1 MKHAFFDL
9 AGQVWRRSPRTL
21 RRGVLYLTQRVYTV
35 GVVGLVPN
43 HDGAVLVLRHR
54 FRVPHA
60 WGLPGGYLENGETPN
75 QAFARELL
83 EETGVPV
90 EVCAGVLEHE
100 LNHATNTISYVVLAK
115 PTDLKPPRLGRE
127 ALDFRFCTPE
137 NLPDEMQPTHAAFLR
152 RYWGRAREPVDNLL
166 VLS

>member
-1 MKHAFFDL
+1 MKDEFFEL
-9 AGQVWRRSPRTL
+9 AGEVWRRSPRTL

-54 FRVPHA
+54 FRVPYA

-83 EETGVPV
+83 EEIGMPV
-90 EVCAGVLEHE
+90 DVCAGVLEHE

-115 PTDLKPPRLGRE
+115 PSDRKPPRLGGE
-127 ALDFRFCTPE
+127 VLDFRFCTPE
-137 NLPDEMQPTHAAFLR
+137 NLPDEMQPTHAAFLQ
-152 RYWGRAREPVDNLL
+152 RYWAQARGPVDNLL
-166 VLS
+166 VFS